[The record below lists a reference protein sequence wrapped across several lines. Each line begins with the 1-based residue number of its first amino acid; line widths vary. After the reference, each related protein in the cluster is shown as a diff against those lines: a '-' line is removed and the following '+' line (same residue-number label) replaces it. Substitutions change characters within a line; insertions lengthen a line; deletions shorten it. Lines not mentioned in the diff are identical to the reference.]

1 MSYYFSKKLH
11 SDFPHAVERVTDA
24 LKQNGF
30 GIVTEIDVKN
40 TFEKKLGVGFRNY
53 RILGA
58 CNPAMAREA
67 LLIEDKIGTM
77 LPCNVVVQELPDG
90 RSRSQRS
97 IRSRRWRRSTIRS
110 SSRWPTKSATCC
122 ARSSASL

>member
-11 SDFPHAVERVTDA
+11 SDFPYAVERVTDA

-58 CNPAMAREA
+58 CNP
-67 LLIEDKIGTM
+67 
-77 LPCNVVVQELPDG
+77 VDG
-90 RSRSQRS
+90 
-97 IRSRRWRRSTIRS
+97 
-110 SSRWPTKSATCC
+110 A
-122 ARSSASL
+122 